1 MKNCEYKEFV
11 DKYFPFSKYHTLYN
25 DVYNIICKNN
35 ILTDIYLKYSNI
47 ETMEEII
54 MRCLDAQ

>member
-35 ILTDIYLKYSNI
+35 LIQTYI
-47 ETMEEII
+47 
-54 MRCLDAQ
+54 